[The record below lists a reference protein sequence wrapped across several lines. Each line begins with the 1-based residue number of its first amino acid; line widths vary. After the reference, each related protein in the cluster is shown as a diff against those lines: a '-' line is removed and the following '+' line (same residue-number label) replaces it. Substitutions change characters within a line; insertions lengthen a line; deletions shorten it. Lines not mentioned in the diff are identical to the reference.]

1 MDTTTI
7 GFVQVRGGVTL
18 RASPARE
25 PCFQVV
31 LDQAQMA
38 KHPRGSLEHR
48 REMLHGDLNEE
59 IQSLEIAAQ
68 TIADFPDAPWEIRMN
83 LARQCWDEVRHARLF
98 LRRLIELKGF
108 KGEFPIIN
116 QEWGVV
122 CMFDSLAGRLAVQN
136 RLFEGGSLD
145 VLMES
150 VEIWAKEW
158 GDYETAAIK
167 DAVAAD
173 EIQHVRYANE
183 WLGRLKSED
192 PRSILKAIAAMSAV
206 RAWAAAL
213 TPPEM
218 KQQVELMGHDI
229 PVNTHDRRHAGFNVK

>member
-1 MDTTTI
+1 MSGPGQPI
-7 GFVQVRGGVTL
+7 GTFQARGGVTL

-25 PCFQVV
+25 GCFRVV
-31 LDQAQMA
+31 TDQSQMS
-38 KHPRGSLEHR
+38 KFPEGSLEHR
-48 REMLHGDLNEE
+48 REMLHGNVNEE

-68 TIADFPDAPWEIRMN
+68 SLVDFPDAPWEIRMQ
-83 LARQCWDEVRHARLF
+83 LARQGWDEVRHARLF
-98 LRRLIELKGF
+98 LRRLLDLGGY

-145 VLMES
+145 VLKES
-150 VEIWAKEW
+150 VGMWREW
-158 GDYETAAIK
+158 GDPLTAEVL
-167 DAVAAD
+167 DAVVAD
-173 EIQHVRYANE
+173 EVHHVRFAND
-183 WLGRLKSED
+183 WLARLKEED
-192 PRSILKAIAAMSAV
+192 PRGLLKAMAAMSAV

-218 KQQVELMGHDI
+218 VMEHHI
-229 PVNTHDRRHAGFNVK
+229 PANTEDRRHAGFAVE